1 MNTDINTTYENDQK
15 RIKQIISDEI
25 NPINHKE
32 IFQYPISLLEKT
44 HETDFQ
50 SCYETLSWANINKL
64 NLSNRIEDYAQTVYI
79 QAIKNKPIY
88 QININRD
95 LLQLGNTILFLSL
108 LNLFLST
115 LSYTFYFKNRNNKRH
130 NLCKEI

>member
-1 MNTDINTTYENDQK
+1 MNKDINTTSENDQEI
-15 RIKQIISDEI
+15 RIEQIISDKI
-25 NPINHKE
+25 NPINHQE

-50 SCYETLSWANINKL
+50 SCYELLSWVVINKL
-64 NLSNRIEDYAQTVYI
+64 NLSNRIEHYAQTIYI

-95 LLQLGNTILFLSL
+95 LLQLGNNILFYQL
-108 LNLFLST
+108 
-115 LSYTFYFKNRNNKRH
+115 
-130 NLCKEI
+130 